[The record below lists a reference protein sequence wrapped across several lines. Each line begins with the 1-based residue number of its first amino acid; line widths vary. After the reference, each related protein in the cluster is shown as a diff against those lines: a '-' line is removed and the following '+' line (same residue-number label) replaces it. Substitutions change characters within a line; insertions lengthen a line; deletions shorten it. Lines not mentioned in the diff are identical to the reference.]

1 MIAEDPPGS
10 TRLGHNALRSMIR
23 ITHLRGRAA
32 PAVVELRVP
41 RVRLGSAPG
50 NEITLAGEPGV
61 APLHAEIRREGQAYW
76 LVDLGSPGGT
86 YVNRTRVRRHAIQSG
101 DIVTLVGSG
110 GPQIQIDVPG
120 ALDAE
125 GRVDLETAQRLVHAA
140 VIEAAAREDRTG
152 EIIAARVGAAR
163 RRGATANALLTIGL
177 FLALGGTLLAGVM
190 VYRSQQAAQVLA
202 TETGIGNTKVV
213 APQGSIPTRVYT
225 GREIHEENR
234 GALYVIG
241 YLLPGDRV
249 GGCCTGFAIAPNLI
263 ATNAHCVIAYRKAG
277 GSPIVTQNDS
287 GGKVRLKI
295 VASQMHPG
303 YKPDAQSADSPDV
316 GLIRIEGKMPKVVTI
331 ASEAELR
338 SIGPGDDM
346 FVLGFPGRVMDPISP
361 SLTFLQGHLGRTTG
375 FDGQPT
381 SPEKAV
387 LIQHDA
393 VTRGGNSGSPVFNQY
408 GHVIAVHAAH
418 LDDEADAKVGGQQ
431 TKIIGSSAFRI
442 AMRVDLLQGVP
453 AP

>member
-1 MIAEDPPGS
+1 
-10 TRLGHNALRSMIR
+10 MIR

-32 PAVVELRVP
+32 PTMVELRVP
-41 RVRLGSAPG
+41 RVRIGSARG
-50 NEITLAGEPGV
+50 NEVALAGEPGV
-61 APLHAEIRREGQAYW
+61 APLHAEIRREGGSYW
-76 LVDLGSPGGT
+76 LVDLGAPGGT
-86 YVNRTRVRRHAIQSG
+86 YVNRARIQRHALRSG
-101 DIVTLVGSG
+101 DVVTLVGSG
-110 GPQIQIDVPG
+110 GPQLQIDLPG
-120 ALDAE
+120 APDAE

-140 VIEAAAREDRTG
+140 VIEAAAREDKTG

-163 RRGATANALLTIGL
+163 RRGAAANALLTIGL
-177 FLALGGTLLAGVM
+177 FLALGGTLVAAVM

-202 TETGIGNTKVV
+202 KETGIGVAPVT

-225 GREIHEENR
+225 GREIYEENR

-249 GGCCTGFAIAPNLI
+249 GGCCTGFAIKPNLI
-263 ATNAHCVIAYRKAG
+263 ATNSHCVIAYRKAG

-287 GGKVRLKI
+287 GGKVRFKI

-303 YKPDAQSADSPDV
+303 YKPDDQSADSPDV

-338 SIGPGDDM
+338 SIGPGDDV

-361 SLTFLQGHLGRTTG
+361 SATFLQGHIGRTTA

-387 LIQHDA
+387 LLQHDA

-418 LDDEADAKVGGQQ
+418 LDDEADAQVGGQQ
-431 TKIIGSSAFRI
+431 TKIVGSSAFRI
-442 AMRVDLLQGVP
+442 AMRIDLLPGVP
-453 AP
+453 TP

>member
-1 MIAEDPPGS
+1 
-10 TRLGHNALRSMIR
+10 MIR

-32 PAVVELRVP
+32 PAVVEVRAP
-41 RVRLGSAPG
+41 RIRIGSAPG
-50 NEITLAGEPGV
+50 NEIAIAGEPGV
-61 APLHAEIRREGQAYW
+61 APLHAEIRREGRAYW
-76 LVDLGSPGGT
+76 LVDVGAPGGV
-86 YVNRTRVRRHAIQSG
+86 YINRVRVGRHAIRSG
-101 DIVTLVGSG
+101 DVVTLGGSG
-110 GPQIQIDVPG
+110 GPQIRIEIPG
-120 ALDAE
+120 APDAE

-140 VIEAAAREDRTG
+140 VIEAAAREDKTG

-163 RRGATANALLTIGL
+163 RRGARANALLTLGL
-177 FLALGGTLLAGVM
+177 LLALGGTLLAAVM
-190 VYRSQQAAQVLA
+190 VFRSQQAAQVLA

-225 GREIHEENR
+225 GREIYEENR

-241 YLLPGDRV
+241 YLLPGDRI
-249 GGCCTGFAIAPNLI
+249 GGCCTGFAIKPNLI
-263 ATNAHCVIAYRKAG
+263 ATNSHCVIAYRKAG

-287 GGKVRLKI
+287 GGKVRFKI

-303 YKPDAQSADSPDV
+303 YKPDDQSADSPDV
-316 GLIRIEGKMPKVVTI
+316 GLIRIEGKMPKTVTF

-338 SIGPGDDM
+338 SIGPGDDV

-361 SLTFLQGHLGRTTG
+361 SATFLQGHLGRTTA

-381 SPEKAV
+381 APDKAV

-418 LDDEADAKVGGQQ
+418 LDDEADAQVDGQK
-431 TKIIGSSAFRI
+431 TKIVGSSAFRI
-442 AMRVDLLQGVP
+442 AMRIDLLQGVP

>member
-1 MIAEDPPGS
+1 
-10 TRLGHNALRSMIR
+10 MIR

-32 PAVVELRVP
+32 PSVVELRVA
-41 RVRLGSAPG
+41 RVRIGSAAG

-61 APLHAEIRREGQAYW
+61 APRHAEIHQEGHAYW
-76 LVDLGSPGGT
+76 LVDLGAPAGT
-86 YVNRTRVRRHAIQSG
+86 YVNRTRIRRHAIQSG
-101 DIVTLVGSG
+101 DVVTLAGSG
-110 GPQIQIDVPG
+110 GPQLKLELPG
-120 ALDAE
+120 APDAE

-140 VIEAAAREDRTG
+140 VIAAASRDDKTS
-152 EIIAARVGAAR
+152 EIIAAKVGDAR
-163 RRGATANALLTIGL
+163 RRGARANGLLTVGL
-177 FLALGGTLLAGVM
+177 LLALAGTLLAAVM

-202 TETGIGNTKVV
+202 TETGIGRTIV
-213 APQGSIPTRVYT
+213 APPQGSIPTRVYT
-225 GREIHEENR
+225 GREIYEENR

-249 GGCCTGFAIAPNLI
+249 GGCCTGFAIKPNLI
-263 ATNAHCVIAYRKAG
+263 ATNSHCVIAYRKAG

-287 GGKVRLKI
+287 GGKVRFKI

-303 YKPDAQSADSPDV
+303 YKPDDASADSPDV
-316 GLIRIEGKMPKVVTI
+316 GLIRIEGKMPKIVTI
-331 ASEAELR
+331 GSDAELR
-338 SIGPGDDM
+338 SIGPGDDV

-361 SLTFLQGHLGRTTG
+361 SATFLQGHIGRTTA

-381 SPEKAV
+381 SPEKAM
-387 LIQHDA
+387 LLQHDA

-418 LDDEADAKVGGQQ
+418 LDDEADAQVGGQK
-431 TKIIGSSAFRI
+431 TKIVGSSDFRI
-442 AMRVDLLQGVP
+442 AMRIDLLQGVP

>member
-1 MIAEDPPGS
+1 
-10 TRLGHNALRSMIR
+10 MIR

-32 PAVVELRVP
+32 PAVVEVRAP
-41 RVRLGSAPG
+41 RIRIGSAKG
-50 NEITLAGEPGV
+50 LEIALAGEPGI
-61 APLHAEIRREGQAYW
+61 ALLHAEIRREGQGYW
-76 LVDLGSPGGT
+76 LVDVGAPGGV
-86 YVNRTRVRRHAIQSG
+86 YVNRARVGRHALRSG
-101 DIVTLVGSG
+101 DVVTFGGSG
-110 GPQIQIDVPG
+110 GPQIQIEIPG
-120 ALDAE
+120 APDAE

-140 VIEAAAREDRTG
+140 VAEAAAREDKTG
-152 EIIAARVGAAR
+152 EIIAARVSAAR
-163 RRGATANALLTIGL
+163 RRGARANALLTLGL
-177 FLALGGTLLAGVM
+177 LLALGGTLLAAVL
-190 VYRSQQAAQVLA
+190 VFRSQQAAQVLA

-225 GREIHEENR
+225 GREIYEENR

-249 GGCCTGFAIAPNLI
+249 GGCCTGFAIKPNLI
-263 ATNAHCVIAYRKAG
+263 ATNSHCVIAYRKAG

-287 GGKVRLKI
+287 GGKVRFKI
-295 VASQMHPG
+295 VASQVHPG
-303 YKPDAQSADSPDV
+303 YKPDEQSADSPDV
-316 GLIRIEGKMPKVVTI
+316 GLIRIEGKMPKIVTF

-338 SIGPGDDM
+338 SIGPGDDV

-361 SLTFLQGHLGRTTG
+361 SATFLQGHLGRTTA

-381 SPEKAV
+381 SPDKAV

-418 LDDEADAKVGGQQ
+418 LDDEADAQVDGQK
-431 TKIIGSSAFRI
+431 TKIVGSSAFRI
-442 AMRVDLLQGVP
+442 AMRIDLLQGVP
-453 AP
+453 TP